1 MTDLTYIAGGSKGLG
16 AALLKTFSQ
25 YGHQVFEFSRSGKGD
40 KHIDCDFNDTQATV
54 RILQNHFSNSD
65 VSAVKHINLI
75 INTAT
80 LSPFGSIAN
89 TDNETIQQ
97 HLNINV
103 ESTLSLIQAFL
114 QAFQNHPA
122 KKTLTY
128 MSSGA
133 ARRAI
138 PGLAMYSASKAFFER
153 FVDTLGEE
161 QLQETQ
167 PIRCMII
174 NPGVMNT
181 GMQSEIRAQQAEDFP
196 MVGLWQQWYEQ
207 GKLADPNDIAA
218 VCYRLISAEGE
229 NRGYYVAQDYLS
241 S

>member
-16 AALLKTFSQ
+16 AALMQTFTKQ
-25 YGHQVFEFSRSGKGD
+25 NHEVIEFSRSGKGD
-40 KHIDCDFNDTQATV
+40 KHIDCDFNDTQATA
-54 RILQNHFSNSD
+54 RILQNHFSNTETSE
-65 VSAVKHINLI
+65 VKHINLI

-80 LSPFGSIAN
+80 LSPFGPLAKA
-89 TDNETIQQ
+89 DNETIQQ
-97 HLNINV
+97 HLNINI

-114 QAFQNHPA
+114 TAFQHHPA

-128 MSSGA
+128 ISSGA

-161 QLQETQ
+161 QLQESH
-167 PIRCMII
+167 PIQCMII

-207 GKLADPNDIAA
+207 GKLADPNDIAT

-229 NRGYYVAQDYLS
+229 NRGYYVAQDYLKN
-241 S
+241 